1 MSKANTAVAS
11 VTQQSGQIV
20 PVSDRVQKRL
30 KTDDMNVNTIS
41 LAKSISHLL
50 TFKNTMFSRCLSVSL
65 VYFWAVDQARVEVV
79 TWSRDLVVR
88 YGRFVTNDSLRYA
101 RAA

>member
-1 MSKANTAVAS
+1 MSKANTVVAS
-11 VTQQSGQIV
+11 VTQQYGQIV
-20 PVSDRVQKRL
+20 PVSDRVQ

-88 YGRFVTNDSLRYA
+88 YRRFVTNDSLRYA